1 MEIPT
6 FLSIQA
12 SLPLSLRFRYIIYNW
27 YTVDTSF
34 TTTNHVAPTLLC
46 VITSLKRLR
55 SCYIKELS
63 QSHQSYFEIIET
75 SKTKGTMWMK
85 YSSEESL
92 NMYDKGNIKL
102 WEYFCTAQMDLK
114 PC

>member
-1 MEIPT
+1 
-6 FLSIQA
+6 
-12 SLPLSLRFRYIIYNW
+12 
-27 YTVDTSF
+27 
-34 TTTNHVAPTLLC
+34 
-46 VITSLKRLR
+46 
-55 SCYIKELS
+55 
-63 QSHQSYFEIIET
+63 
-75 SKTKGTMWMK
+75 MK